1 MMELPSFTGFFESS
15 RSPKGMLLK
24 WSSSITLAWF
34 TEFYRVFFLV
44 SANVYL
50 VFFYNNNNNRNE
62 MGTESILVLFYLFF
76 FLHFLFISGV
86 FCCGCRQGPPPRR
99 GGSPWWS
106 QCLDSHWSAP
116 LLLLLLLL
124 LLQNGAVFVCFVC
137 LFVCFFFNQ
146 LFFSGYGETRKEM
159 FDFWSQKKKKKKKR
173 KRTGIWLVRGP
184 SIPAEKGRDWCGI
197 DGPMT
202 DDPSA
207 AHWTCDVSDNQWGT
221 RWPTIAATM
230 T

>member
-76 FLHFLFISGV
+76 FLHFLFISGL

-137 LFVCFFFNQ
+137 LFVCFFSINSSFRVMAKR
-146 LFFSGYGETRKEM
+146 E
-159 FDFWSQKKKKKKKR
+159 KKCLIFEAKKR
-173 KRTGIWLVRGP
+173 KRKRK
-184 SIPAEKGRDWCGI
+184 EKEQASDWCADLRFRPRKDAIGAESTDQWRTTRRRLI
-197 DGPMT
+197 GPVTSAITNEEPDG
-202 DDPSA
+202 
-207 AHWTCDVSDNQWGT
+207 
-221 RWPTIAATM
+221 RR
-230 T
+230 